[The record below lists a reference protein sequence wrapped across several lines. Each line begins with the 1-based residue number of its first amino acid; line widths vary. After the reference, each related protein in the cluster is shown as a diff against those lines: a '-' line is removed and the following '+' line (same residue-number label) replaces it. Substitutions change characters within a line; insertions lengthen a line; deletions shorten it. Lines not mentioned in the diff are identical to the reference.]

1 MKKNIFLILAVLI
14 GFCIPGACRKMDV
27 APIKAID
34 LGAKSTTMSYVAPP
48 KVVNNNLSA
57 TVNVTPGAKYSVQ
70 LIDFNG
76 DVVAKQGIA
85 ADQTTEIVTLDVSK
99 VKVGTYDVLLISTD
113 GQELKNP
120 IIIK

>member
-1 MKKNIFLILAVLI
+1 MRKNLFLIVAVFI

-27 APIKAID
+27 SPKPID
-34 LGAKSTTMSYVAPP
+34 LGIKSTTMSYVAAPA
-48 KVVNNNLSA
+48 VANNTLSA
-57 TVNVTPGAKYSVQ
+57 TINVTPVGKYSLQ

-76 DVVAKQGIA
+76 EVVAQQGVSA
-85 ADQTTEIVTLDVSK
+85 NETREIVTLDVSK
-99 VKVGTYDVLLISTD
+99 IKVGTYDVVLISTD